1 MARCLRCNKF
11 MLLRPA
17 SGYCND
23 CDILIA
29 KEEEERRRKAE
40 EEKRRKE
47 EEERR
52 RKAEEEKRRKE
63 EEERQRKAKEEYK
76 RSPEG
81 VFNYIENS
89 TSDIF
94 AEWLYCD
101 DENDQSY
108 EFQAYIKH
116 PIESLAVEE
125 IIKGT
130 GITNEQLSSIDWKN
144 FVRRNSKIRKKMQV
158 INPPFIKVPI
168 QNRY

>member
-29 KEEEERRRKAE
+29 
-40 EEKRRKE
+40 
-47 EEERR
+47 
-52 RKAEEEKRRKE
+52 KE